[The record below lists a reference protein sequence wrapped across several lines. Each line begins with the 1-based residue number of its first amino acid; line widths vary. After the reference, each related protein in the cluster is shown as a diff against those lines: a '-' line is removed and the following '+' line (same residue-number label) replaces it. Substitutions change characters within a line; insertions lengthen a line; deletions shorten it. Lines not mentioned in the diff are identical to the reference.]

1 MQKFEISK
9 SNIFPLENNCLK
21 KLEVFLGAAI
31 EGIFKPNTKNYL
43 IIPLS

>member
-9 SNIFPLENNCLK
+9 SNISALENNCLK
-21 KLEVFLGAAI
+21 KLEVFLGAI